1 MEKRKIIIDCDPGVD
16 DAIALAYAAANP
28 DTFEVL
34 AVTTFAGNQNIDIVT
49 KNALDLTALFHLDVP
64 VAKGMPEPLVS
75 KPLHAGDFHGK
86 NGLGNCVIP
95 SSDKKP
101 EKEMAV
107 FFLKDLLT
115 QIPEG
120 EKVTLICTAPMTN
133 IALLL
138 KLFPE
143 VKEKIREII
152 FMGGAAVCGNQT
164 PSAEF
169 NIYVDAEAA
178 KIVFQSQ
185 IPLVMCGLDV
195 TRKCVLTRAQIL
207 KMCQSGHKIARLCA
221 DMAGYT
227 LENTSNKYRGVTSI
241 HDVVPFMYL
250 THPEIFVTKKAVLD
264 VECSDCASRGRTI
277 CDFNWWKYE
286 EEDMKN
292 LVLMDADSK
301 RFQEYLI
308 EALYELEC
316 L

>member
-16 DAIALAYAAANP
+16 DAIALAYVAANP
-28 DTFEVL
+28 EAFEVL

-49 KNALDLTALFHLDVP
+49 KNALDLTSLFHLDVP
-64 VAKGMPEPLVS
+64 VAKGMAEPLVS
-75 KPLHAGDFHGK
+75 KPLHAPEFHGE

-95 SSDKKP
+95 ASEKKP
-101 EKEMAV
+101 QEEMAV
-107 FFLKDLLT
+107 FFLRNLLMEL
-115 QIPEG
+115 PEE
-120 EKVTLICTAPMTN
+120 EKITMICTAPMTN

-143 VKEKIREII
+143 VKQKIREII
-152 FMGGAAVCGNQT
+152 FMGGAAVSGNQT

-178 KIVFQSQ
+178 KIVFQSGL
-185 IPLVMCGLDV
+185 PLVMCGLDV
-195 TRKCVLTRAQIL
+195 TEKCVLTRAQIL
-207 KMCQSGHKIARLCA
+207 KLCQSGHKIAQLCGN
-221 DMAGYT
+221 MVGYT
-227 LENTSNKYRGVTSI
+227 LENTSNKYRGVVSI

-250 THPEIFVTKKAVLD
+250 THPEIFIPKKAVLD

-292 LVLMDADSK
+292 LVIMDADSK
-301 RFQEYLI
+301 LFQEYLI
-308 EALYELEC
+308 EALYEL
-316 L
+316 